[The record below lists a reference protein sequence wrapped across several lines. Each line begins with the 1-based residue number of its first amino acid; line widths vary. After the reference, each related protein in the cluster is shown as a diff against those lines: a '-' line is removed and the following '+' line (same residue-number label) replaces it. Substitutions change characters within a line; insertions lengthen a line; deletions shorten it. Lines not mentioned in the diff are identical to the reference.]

1 MITTMR
7 RKARGDGAGRELV
20 GVKGRVE
27 RGRGTGTGPKQSNNG
42 EGIGKERL
50 LWRSFF
56 VVTGGGSR

>member
-27 RGRGTGTGPKQSNNG
+27 RGRGTGTGPKQSSNG
-42 EGIGKERL
+42 EGLGKNVSYRGAYL
-50 LWRSFF
+50 
-56 VVTGGGSR
+56 